1 MLRKSLTEDPA
12 VTAAHQCHLCALV
25 LLVPSCRLAL
35 GLSFEP
41 SVVTLVTFSRALLTC
56 ANPGLA
62 PALAQLSLTAPRP
75 ALTFI
80 YITR

>member
-41 SVVTLVTFSRALLTC
+41 SMVTFSRALLTC

-62 PALAQLSLTAPRP
+62 PALAQLSLTAPSP